1 MGEKLRDMEEKS
13 GRSQFQI
20 SRIEIG
26 GRGEIVF
33 EK

>member
-13 GRSQFQI
+13 GRSQVQI
-20 SRIEIG
+20 NRTEIG